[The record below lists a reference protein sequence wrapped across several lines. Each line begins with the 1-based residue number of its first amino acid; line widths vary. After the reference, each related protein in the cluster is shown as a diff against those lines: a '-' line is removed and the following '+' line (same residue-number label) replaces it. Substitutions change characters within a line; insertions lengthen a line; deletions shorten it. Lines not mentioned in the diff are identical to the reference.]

1 MDFFANAFVTREVAV
16 DNENV
21 VVKDGIQI
29 REKVFDTPVTI
40 SSSSDI
46 VNCEICGVAIAKYK
60 CPGCFCQTCSLQCSK
75 QHKLDTTCTGVR
87 SRTQFV
93 DRKQYNE
100 QHMMSDYNFLEEIG
114 RTVDNAARDNVGRK
128 TSRKKI
134 FGEDDR
140 KNQRNNRRQKRT
152 HSTEHD
158 PHNVTTT
165 SVTEISLTAAQEL
178 EKLGSAGTG
187 SYREKQLITMAKK
200 RGTHL
205 ILIAEGLKKR
215 KENTTQWRD
224 RPTSRILWTVEWLFP
239 EVDSSRRVLQHKNDE
254 AMLLKDILQESLS
267 KPENM
272 DLAEKYPADTLS
284 QCQFFFLIPLRHA
297 NQPALYSLKNTD
309 SLRQALRFKK
319 VLEYPT
325 ILVLNPTASTAVS
338 AKPLP
343 YALPLLTA
351 SISSSS
357 TTSTQTTTTTT
368 AAAAAVT
375 TATTSTSVTTGQ
387 GSTSVIDMTGAVSEI
402 IEEPYKAADQGMDME
417 QTQAENTDGDRNS
430 SAGSSNDHT
439 TKTLLDLSHPVLK
452 KYKIEDS
459 PTHWPRKQ
467 PTAQAGAANMDKR
480 SNNTMIE
487 EGEEG
492 EEESKKKIKL
502 DGGGAAPCS
511 STNDSSSDAANSSSE
526 DDEGSSESNN
536 SENSDDSDDEEE
548 SESSSESSENE
559 SKVSVASIDEADSSA
574 TDERRAEIQN
584 GAVHTDLAI
593 GQAILEAF
601 NQDFGQS
608 K

>member
-1 MDFFANAFVTREVAV
+1 MDFFANAFVTREVAA

-29 REKVFDTPVTI
+29 REKVFDTPATI

-60 CPGCFCQTCSLQCSK
+60 CPGCFCQTCSLHCSK

-100 QHMMSDYNFLEEIG
+100 QHMMSDYNFLEEVG

-134 FGEDDR
+134 FGEDDP
-140 KNQRNNRRQKRT
+140 KSQRNNHRQKRT

-158 PHNVTTT
+158 LHNATAT

-187 SYREKQLITMAKK
+187 SYREKQLITVAKK

-205 ILIAEGLKKR
+205 ILIADGLKKR

-224 RPTSRILWTVEWLFP
+224 KPTGRILWTVEWLFP

-267 KPENM
+267 MPENT
-272 DLAEKYPADTLS
+272 DLAEKYPADTLG
-284 QCQFFFLIPLRHA
+284 QCQLFFLIPLRHA
-297 NQPALYSLKNTD
+297 NQPALYPLKNTD

-325 ILVLNPTASTAVS
+325 ILVLGLGASVAPS
-338 AKPLP
+338 PCAPP
-343 YALPLLTA
+343 SLTTP
-351 SISSSS
+351 ISSSS
-357 TTSTQTTTTTT
+357 TTAAQTTI
-368 AAAAAVT
+368 
-375 TATTSTSVTTGQ
+375 TTSTSITTEPD
-387 GSTSVIDMTGAVSEI
+387 STSVIDMTGAVSEI
-402 IEEPYKAADQGMDME
+402 AKESNNIGGQDMDME
-417 QTQAENTDGDRNS
+417 QTQTENTDGSRDS
-430 SAGSSNDHT
+430 GSNDHT
-439 TKTLLDLSHPVLK
+439 AKTLLDLSHPVLK

-467 PTAQAGAANMDKR
+467 PAAQVEVANMNKR
-480 SNNTMIE
+480 PNNAMVE
-487 EGEEG
+487 DG
-492 EEESKKKIKL
+492 EEEPKKKAKL
-502 DGGGAAPCS
+502 DGDGVGPCS
-511 STNDSSSDAANSSSE
+511 SIDDSSSDAANSSSE
-526 DDEGSSESNN
+526 DDEDSSESSS
-536 SENSDDSDDEEE
+536 SEDSDDSDDEEG
-548 SESSSESSENE
+548 SKSSSGSSKNK
-559 SKVSVASIDEADSSA
+559 SKGLAAPNDEANSSV
-574 TDERRAEIQN
+574 TDERGTGTQEGTTHA
-584 GAVHTDLAI
+584 DFAI

-608 K
+608 E